1 MARGIL
7 IRMAAIV
14 VVLALLIVAC
24 GPTPAPEVVE
34 KVVKETVVVEKEVEK
49 VVEVEKEVV
58 TFVVW
63 AQDDFGIQTL
73 EELAETFNET
83 YGIEVDLIFL
93 SE

>member
-24 GPTPAPEVVE
+24 GPTPAPEAVE
-34 KVVKETVVVEKEVEK
+34 KVVTETVVVEKEVEK
-49 VVEVEKEVV
+49 EVV
-58 TFVVW
+58 KFVVW
-63 AQDDFGIQTL
+63 PQDDFGIQTL